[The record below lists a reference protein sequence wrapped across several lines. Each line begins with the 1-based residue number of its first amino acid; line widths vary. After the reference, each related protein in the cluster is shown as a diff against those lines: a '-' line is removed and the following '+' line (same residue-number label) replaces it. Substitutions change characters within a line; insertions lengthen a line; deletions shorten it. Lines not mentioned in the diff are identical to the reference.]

1 MQEIA
6 PNVFIENN
14 SLGLVTGVIRGKT
27 GSVLIDSPSRQD
39 EMRSWR
45 SGTARLITGDPKFLV
60 HLDTNYDRL
69 LGIKGTDCVI
79 VTHTNSLVPEKVK
92 TSGSKPADE
101 SMQPGEGHEAFVSP
115 FRVIPPEI
123 VFSQSLALYLD
134 DTEILLEHHPGSNFA
149 GIWAELPAR
158 KVIFV
163 GDAVLPEQP
172 PFLAYCDLDHWLE
185 DLSVLSG
192 KKYRNY
198 QIVSARS
205 GVLDQSQVELMA
217 GHIETIHTLLSPL
230 MARNASLEELLA
242 LIPAIMQRFEPNANT
257 SDMYYNRL
265 RWGLTTYYE
274 LNHA

>member
-6 PNVFIENN
+6 PNVFIEHN
-14 SLGLVTGVIRGKT
+14 SLGLVTGVIRGKA

-45 SGTARLITGDPKFLV
+45 SGTARLITGEPKFLV

-69 LGIKGTDCVI
+69 LSIKGTDCVI
-79 VTHTNSLVPEKVK
+79 ITHTNSLVQEKAK

-101 SMQPGEGHEAFVSP
+101 SAQSGEGHDVFVSP
-115 FRVIPPEI
+115 FRLIPPEV
-123 VFSQSLALYLD
+123 VFNQSLSLYLD
-134 DTEILLEHHPGSNFA
+134 DTEILLEHHPGSNLA

-163 GDAVLPEQP
+163 GDAVLPDQA
-172 PFLAYCDLDHWLE
+172 PFLAYCDLERWLE
-185 DLSVLSG
+185 DLGALSG

-205 GVLDQSQVELMA
+205 GVLDQSQVELMS
-217 GHIETIHTLLSPL
+217 GHIKAIHALLSPL
-230 MARNASLEELLA
+230 MARKASLEELLA
-242 LIPAIMQRFEPNANT
+242 LIPAILQRYEPNANT

>member
-6 PNVFIENN
+6 PNVFVEHN
-14 SLGLVTGVIRGKT
+14 SLGLVTGVIRGKA

-45 SGTARLITGDPKFLV
+45 SGTARLITGEPKFLV

-69 LGIKGTDCVI
+69 LSIKGTDCVI
-79 VTHTNSLVPEKVK
+79 VTHINSLAQEKAK
-92 TSGSKPADE
+92 PLASKLTEE
-101 SMQPGEGHEAFVSP
+101 SQQSGEGHDAYISP
-115 FRVIPPEI
+115 FRLIPPEI
-123 VFSQSLALYLD
+123 VFTQALSIYLD
-134 DTEILLEHHPGSNFA
+134 DTEILLEHHAGSNFA

-163 GDAVLPEQP
+163 GDTVLPDQP
-172 PFLAYCDLDHWLE
+172 PFLAYCDLERWLE
-185 DLSVLSG
+185 DLSSLSG
-192 KKYRNY
+192 RKYRNY

-205 GVLDQSQVELMA
+205 GVLDQSQVEQA
-217 GHIETIHTLLSPL
+217 SGHIAAIHALLSPL
-230 MARNASLEELLA
+230 IERKASLDEVLA
-242 LIPAIMQRFEPNANT
+242 LIPIIMQRYEPNANT

-265 RWGLTTYYE
+265 RWGLSMYYE

>member
-6 PNVFIENN
+6 PNVFIEHN
-14 SLGLVTGVIRGKT
+14 SLGLVTGVIRGKA

-69 LGIKGTDCVI
+69 LSIKGTDCVI
-79 VTHTNSLVPEKVK
+79 VTHTNSLVQEKVK
-92 TSGSKPADE
+92 PSASKNVDE
-101 SMQPGEGHEAFVSP
+101 SQIPGEGYEVPISP
-115 FRVIPPEI
+115 FRLLPPEI
-123 VFSQSLALYLD
+123 VFNQSLSLFLD
-134 DTEILLEHHPGSNFA
+134 ENEIFLEYHPGSNFA
-149 GIWAELPAR
+149 GIWAELPSR

-163 GDAVLPEQP
+163 GDAVLPDQP
-172 PFLAYCDLDHWLE
+172 PFLAYCDLELWLK
-185 DLSVLSG
+185 DLDLLSS

-198 QIVSARS
+198 QIVSART
-205 GVLDQSQVELMA
+205 GVVGQNQADEMI
-217 GHIETIHTLLSPL
+217 GHIGAIKALLSPL
-230 MARNASLEELLA
+230 IAKKAGLEEVLT
-242 LIPAIMQRFEPNANT
+242 LIPEILRRYEPNANT

-274 LNHA
+274 LNHV